1 MSVDDIDHNSDD
13 THCHPHVDSHCRH
26 VHSADGSLGAE
37 RAWSPRAGRARALP
51 GTGVR
56 PDDGR
61 RDRQPG
67 RAHRAHLLPAL
78 RRQARGAV
86 RRGCSGRGTRRGRGR
101 GAGRHGAA
109 RRRDRS
115 ARVDVRLLRRTS
127 RARAATP
134 GGHRGQ
140 PEPAG
145 ARAHQA
151 RLTRHRH
158 GRCTS
163 SSRRHRT
170 RRQPGGRDGRRGL
183 QGRLRTLDQ
192 RRTRTRPCSTHPG
205 IARRTANRHCGSEH
219 LAAVDQSAPDDHS
232 RSANAASASA
242 SSSFAATRSS
252 AARRA
257 DVSAASSSASAEST
271 SCSAALSVS
280 SSFS

>member
-1 MSVDDIDHNSDD
+1 MSVGDIDRNSDD
-13 THCHPHVDSHCRH
+13 IHCHPLVDSHCRH

-37 RAWSPRAGRARALP
+37 RAWPPRAGRARALP
-51 GTGVR
+51 GTGFR

-61 RDRQPG
+61 RDRRPG

-86 RRGCSGRGTRRGRGR
+86 RRGRAGRGTRRSRGR
-101 GAGRHGAA
+101 GARSRGAA

-134 GGHRGQ
+134 AGHRGQ

-151 RLTRHRH
+151 RLARRGH

-170 RRQPGGRDGRRGL
+170 RRQPGGRDRRRGL
-183 QGRLRTLDQ
+183 QGRLRALDQ
-192 RRTRTRPCSTHPG
+192 RRTRTRPRSTDPG
-205 IARRTANRHCGSEH
+205 IARRTANRHCGPERPRGGRPSGP
-219 LAAVDQSAPDDHS
+219 SDHP

-242 SSSFAATRSS
+242 SSAFAAARSS

-257 DVSAASSSASAEST
+257 DASAASSSASAEST
-271 SCSAALSVS
+271 SRSAASSVS
-280 SSFS
+280 SIFS